1 MTIVSSRLRQ
11 RNAQKI
17 GGSVNEKSR
26 SAKLLQLFLLAV
38 ASWGTTEA
46 SQNYLFQSFW
56 SVTERINFRVKR
68 IKVSKTSHARLL
80 RLKACKTGRG
90 LQHQKTQRSA
100 NLKRQREFLDS
111 YPGLVPTAFR

>member
-68 IKVSKTSHARLL
+68 IKVSKTSHALL